1 MKITEIYTAKS
12 VAAQFVTAASNAI
25 EYLGAGLFPA
35 KKKLGLDLKQIR
47 ANKGLPVSL
56 APSNFDAKSTLRSRE
71 GFKMEETEMAFF
83 RESMLVKERDEQD
96 IMRVQESNDPYA
108 MEIVSRVYDDAN
120 VLIEGANVVPERMR
134 MQLLAPQ
141 NEGHPGITIAWDGVQ
156 YTYNY
161 DPDGSYA
168 ANNYTELQ
176 GTAAWSNA
184 DSSNP
189 LEDISA
195 AIDAVEELTGTKPAY
210 ILMNKKTAGYL
221 RKNAKIR
228 EAILAQNTTA
238 NVLITDGK
246 VAEVLQNLLGVT
258 PIIYNKKFKDESGV
272 AAQFYPDDFV
282 TLIPEGEL
290 GSTWYGT
297 TPEERTLSGNSE
309 ADVAIVNT
317 GVTVTVTV
325 TSDPVN
331 TKTTV
336 SEIVLPSYERM
347 SETYVIKVA

>member
-1 MKITEIYTAKS
+1 MRLTEIYTAKS
-12 VAAQFVTAASNAI
+12 VAAQFTEAASNRI
-25 EYLGAGLFPA
+25 EYLGEGLFPA
-35 KKKLGLDLKQIR
+35 KKKLGLDLKQVHTH
-47 ANKGLPVSL
+47 KGLPVSL

-71 GFKMEETEMAFF
+71 GFKLAETEMAFF
-83 RESMLVKERDEQD
+83 RESMLVKERDEQE
-96 IMRVQESNDPYA
+96 IMRVQEASDPYA
-108 MEIVSRVYDDAN
+108 EEIVGRVYDDAN
-120 VLIEGANVVPERMR
+120 TLIEGAMVVPERMR

-141 NEGHPGITIAWDGVQ
+141 NEGHPGITIAADGVQ

-176 GTAAWSNA
+176 GTAVWSDSVNA
-184 DSSNP
+184 DP
-189 LEDISA
+189 LADISA
-195 AIDAVEELTGTKPAY
+195 AIDAVEELTGSKPAY
-210 ILMNKKTAGYL
+210 MVMSKKTAGYL
-221 RKNAKIR
+221 RKNENIR
-228 EAILAQNTTA
+228 SAILAQNTTA
-238 NVLITDGK
+238 NVLITDGT
-246 VAEVLQNLLGVT
+246 VAEILQNMLGVT
-258 PIIYNKKFKDESGV
+258 PVVYNKKFKDETGTTV
-272 AAQFYPDDFV
+272 QFYPDDFV
-282 TLIPEGEL
+282 TLLPEGDL

-297 TPEERTLSGNSE
+297 TPEERTLQGNSE

-317 GVTVTVTV
+317 GVAVTVTV